1 MKKLKFK
8 RLREKLSL
16 IDRISICDKERMS
29 YKNFITIKDVPKEY
43 DRLNVCGIGM
53 IESEFYK
60 NGTPIYS
67 AEGTAENRVF
77 LPCIEVVV
85 EARRSIFKVIMKWKK
100 KDYVN

>member
-1 MKKLKFK
+1 MKRIKFK
-8 RLREKLSL
+8 RLRAKLSL
-16 IDRISICDKERMS
+16 IDRISICDKETMS

-43 DRLNVCGIGM
+43 NRLYVYGIGM

-60 NGTPIYS
+60 NGTPIY
-67 AEGTAENRVF
+67 ATTGTAENRVF

-85 EARRSIFKVIMKWKK
+85 EARKSIFKAIMKGKK

>member
-1 MKKLKFK
+1 MKRMKFK
-8 RLREKLSL
+8 SLREKLSL
-16 IDRISICDKERMS
+16 IDRISICDKETMS

-43 DRLNVCGIGM
+43 DRLYVYGIGM

-77 LPCIEVVV
+77 LPCIEVIVYK
-85 EARRSIFKVIMKWKK
+85 ERRLL
-100 KDYVN
+100 